1 MAIDSATSVI
11 EDKTKDVFAD
21 VTAANAKVSSQIG
34 ALSGA
39 FSAEAALMDQKNLNI
54 FKDALRTYMMSADDI
69 IRTIEQKQSI
79 IEKGFKGDDL
89 VPSILGMLKKAR
101 DLFHSYVGSLMQEY
115 TYLEEASTNLEKAQK
130 QIAGNVDA
138 DAAEIKN
145 AADSITLT

>member
-54 FKDALRTYMMSADDI
+54 VRDALRAYMMSADDI

-79 IEKGFKGDDL
+79 IEKIEADLYSEKTITGKIPNESKLIEIAEKYGDVD
-89 VPSILGMLKKAR
+89 
-101 DLFHSYVGSLMQEY
+101 E
-115 TYLEEASTNLEKAQK
+115 TNQK
-130 QIAGNVDA
+130 ITIEGKY
-138 DAAEIKN
+138 EI
-145 AADSITLT
+145 SFTEIEGWSE

>member
-54 FKDALRTYMMSADDI
+54 FKDALRAYMMSADDVAKELNCSKSHPNN
-69 IRTIEQKQSI
+69 RTKT
-79 IEKGFKGDDL
+79 
-89 VPSILGMLKKAR
+89 
-101 DLFHSYVGSLMQEY
+101 EY
-115 TYLEEASTNLEKAQK
+115 NRKRF
-130 QIAGNVDA
+130 
-138 DAAEIKN
+138 
-145 AADSITLT
+145 